1 MASASQCFPDRR
13 RPASRKARFTLRC
26 CLTSSTSCAGACRR
40 VGHERGTLA
49 ANRGSKGKF
58 MSNNL
63 KTANVRLAGVLATLL
78 VIAIS
83 EVGVTRLH
91 AQGASATLLGTV
103 TDATGAAVPGASVQA
118 KN

>member
-1 MASASQCFPDRR
+1 
-13 RPASRKARFTLRC
+13 
-26 CLTSSTSCAGACRR
+26 
-40 VGHERGTLA
+40 
-49 ANRGSKGKF
+49 

-103 TDATGAAVPGASVQA
+103 TDATGAPPAEIVIVSPVASGVLLVA
-118 KN
+118 TASE